1 MQARMAIKRGF
12 DKIAK
17 IAQVTLGPLSG
28 TVALER
34 IAQRNKSPELLTDT
48 GTIARRI
55 VEVPGQ
61 FENMGAMLARH
72 LAWWVHEDIG
82 DGCATSLVIAQSIIG
97 DSIRYIAAG
106 HNAMALWHGLKKLV
120 PHVVGGLEGMAQP
133 LDDPDRIAALATS
146 MVGDPELGSFIEEIF
161 DIVGPQ
167 GFVEV
172 RGSYSTENDREYVEG
187 VYWDAGWISAYF
199 ADKGNG
205 TQATVQK
212 PFILITDH
220 VIDSAQDLV
229 PVLERVRKAGGNGLV
244 VIAGNITG
252 SALALMVSNNAKG
265 TLRLLGL
272 KAPRYGEMRT
282 GVLEDM
288 AIACG
293 AEFIRKDA
301 GDLVSNVTVEDLG
314 RAQTVVCGRST
325 FTLIGT
331 MGSPQ
336 AIRERIR
343 TLQRKREHATEKD
356 ERKNLDERVGKLLGG
371 TALLYVSG
379 QTKDERDLR
388 KEIADNAVHVVRLG
402 LEGGIVAGGAVSY
415 AAVLPLLDQVA
426 LSEEEAPAKGIMAR
440 ALLAPLTHLAKNA
453 GYDPGPVVA
462 RVCEAANGLG
472 FDVER
477 GKFVNM
483 LEANIVDPLPTV
495 RSAFTYGMS
504 IAGMAL
510 TTDVLIHRESD
521 EKVPNLTP

>member
-1 MQARMAIKRGF
+1 MQARRAIQRGF
-12 DKIAK
+12 NKIAN
-17 IAQVTLGPLSG
+17 IAQVTLGPLAG

-34 IAQRNKSPELLTDT
+34 IAQRNKSPELLSDT

-82 DGCATSLVIAQSIIG
+82 DGCATSLVIAKSVID
-97 DSIRYIAAG
+97 DSVRHIAAG
-106 HNAMALWHGLKKLV
+106 HNAMALWRGMKKLL
-120 PHVVGGLEGMAQP
+120 PPVVSGLENISQP
-133 LDDPDRIAALATS
+133 LEDPERIAALATS
-146 MVGDPELGSFIEEIF
+146 IVGDSELGSFIEEIF

-172 RGSYSTENDREYVEG
+172 RAAYGTENEREYVEG
-187 VYWDAGWISAYF
+187 VYWDSGWISSYF
-199 ADKGNG
+199 ADKNTG

-212 PFILITDH
+212 PFILVTDH
-220 VIDSAQDLV
+220 VIENARDLL

-244 VIAGNITG
+244 IIAGNIKG
-252 SALALMVSNNAKG
+252 SALGLMVSNNAKG

-282 GVLEDM
+282 GVLEDI

-301 GDLVSNVTVEDLG
+301 GDAISKVTVEDLG

-336 AIRERIR
+336 AIRERICN
-343 TLQRKREHATEKD
+343 LQNLREHAKEKED
-356 ERKNLDERVGKLLGG
+356 RKNLDERIGKLLGG

-379 QTKDERDLR
+379 QTKEERDLR
-388 KEIADNAVHVVRLG
+388 KDIANNAVHVVRLG

-415 AAVLPLLDQVA
+415 ATVLSVLEKVPLD
-426 LSEEEAPAKGIMAR
+426 EEEAPAKAIMER
-440 ALLAPLTHLAKNA
+440 ALLAPLTYLAKNA
-453 GYDPGPVVA
+453 GYDPRPVVA
-462 RVCEAANGLG
+462 RVRESVDGLG

-483 LEANIVDPLPTV
+483 LEANIVDPLPAV
-495 RSAFTYGMS
+495 RAALTYGMS
-504 IAGMAL
+504 VAGMAL